1 MSLTTASD
9 AINMAL
15 EKDKADNVSRLCFPD
30 KERQRQRLREKYF
43 NILIYPLLAGNENL
57 WKMPSSKAV
66 KKSSGTC
73 TVSRTGNCT
82 VSRTGNCTVSSTKT
96 QESTFGNNF
105 REISPLFPTGKT
117 THTWYSQNF
126 GERFS

>member
-96 QESTFGNNF
+96 QESSVKSSASLF
-105 REISPLFPTGKT
+105 RPSSSVEYKLKQT
-117 THTWYSQNF
+117 TTLSIKCKK
-126 GERFS
+126 